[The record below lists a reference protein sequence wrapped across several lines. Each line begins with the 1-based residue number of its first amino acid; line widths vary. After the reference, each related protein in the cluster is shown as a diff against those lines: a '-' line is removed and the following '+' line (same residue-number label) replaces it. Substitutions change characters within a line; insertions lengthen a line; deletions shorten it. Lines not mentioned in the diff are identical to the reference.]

1 MMEQGQSTA
10 DSLRRTIIELQVDN
24 AKLAAARV
32 PPQGGETMG
41 GGKGADAG
49 DGGAQEQ
56 LERLAALMVQET
68 TARANA
74 EQQVMRLEKR

>member
-1 MMEQGQSTA
+1 MEEGQSTA
-10 DSLRRTIIELQVDN
+10 DSLRRTIIELQVDD

-32 PPQGGETMG
+32 ALQGGVALG
-41 GGKGADAG
+41 GAKGAGAG
-49 DGGAQEQ
+49 DGGTQEQ

-74 EQQVMRLEKR
+74 KQEVMRLEKR